1 MPLDEA
7 DALQHVRLQHT
18 AALVILLGIDAQD
31 GFRREIIVQNGVQ
44 RGPGRARQMQEKERF
59 IHGVFPGAYLYT
71 SPGPFRKRGGR
82 AVLASAA

>member
-1 MPLDEA
+1 MRRMRSSTSASSYGSARNP
-7 DALQHVRLQHT
+7 
-18 AALVILLGIDAQD
+18 LGIDAQD